1 MSDGFKPGDLGW
13 AITEMVGG
21 PPDGQTYGDTPMF
34 PEGPPETIDIPLG
47 GPDSASRAV
56 YRRRDE
62 PPYELPGHGLVWRYD
77 WVAPS
82 NAGPAQLST
91 QASAGSGETLSFAA
105 LADIFAIGMLH
116 KGRSLR
122 ELPLTHG
129 QKARLR
135 ESIGVDIRK
144 LCDMAIPAVRRPEI
158 SVAAAAAAAALGI
171 DLATETWQSQP
182 RFDPGRAVFHYEH
195 CTPVGMLVL
204 QVIDAAHSG
213 EIVAV
218 LDRGLRLAWI
228 TKAEDARLTQLGFKH
243 KRPDSDAAYAE
254 AGIALV

>member
-21 PPDGQTYGDTPMF
+21 PIDGQKYGDTPMF
-34 PEGPPETIDIPLG
+34 PEGPPETIDIPLD

-56 YRRRDE
+56 YRRRHE
-62 PPYELPGHGLVWRYD
+62 PPYQLAGHGLVWRYD

-82 NAGPAQLST
+82 GAGPAQLST
-91 QASAGSGETLSFAA
+91 QAGAGSSEGLSFAA
-105 LADIFAIGMLH
+105 LADIFAIGMFH

-135 ESIGVDIRK
+135 ESIGVDVRK
-144 LCDMAIPAVRRPEI
+144 FCDMAIPAARRPEI
-158 SVAAAAAAAALGI
+158 SVEAAARAAALGV
-171 DLATETWQSQP
+171 DLAVETWQSQP
-182 RFDPGRAVFHYEH
+182 RFDPGRTVFHYEH
-195 CTPVGMLVL
+195 LTPVAMLVQ
-204 QVIDAAHSG
+204 QVIDAPDAG

-228 TKAEDARLTQLGFKH
+228 TKAEDARLTQLGYKH
-243 KRPDSDAAYAE
+243 KRPDPDAAYAE